1 MRAILG
7 ILAAGCVAG
16 GLFFARPAQ
25 TPGPPMRDFEAYYS
39 AGNVW
44 NAGGDPYSAAL
55 WPAER
60 ALPGVRANRFEAL
73 PFAGPPVLLPLLGT
87 IAHVPFAIANDLWRA
102 LLAAAA
108 IVLAAMAAYAA
119 RAPRTA
125 RTFILFAL
133 AELGFGPITSAF
145 ALGQLALPAAACAAL
160 ALRWKWTAVLAWIQP
175 NVALCTAALR
185 IFVPALLVF
194 AACLVAVAT
203 PAGALHYWTVLR
215 AHAAAERFA
224 LIQVTPAA
232 VAYGFGSGGAA
243 AIAIGATIAAAV
255 LAAWFSFVRSIESG
269 TLRLCATCALTPLV
283 LPFAHEHDLSVAFLP
298 AAVLVVRAGPR
309 MAPAA
314 VFAALLVAADW
325 LGLAQRPQG
334 ALQTLLLVTGCGC
347 ALLAL
352 AENARVRTLAAVAS
366 AAALIVICSRGAPPR
381 QVPVWPDA
389 MHALPANAAQLP
401 IAAAWSRELR
411 STGLLEPDP
420 YAAALRAL
428 SLAGCAMLAVLTVR
442 YAREAPP

>member
-1 MRAILG
+1 VRAILT
-7 ILAAGCVAG
+7 ILAAACVAG

-25 TPGPPMRDFEAYYS
+25 TPGPPMRDFEAYYA
-39 AGNVW
+39 AGRVW
-44 NAGGDPYSAAL
+44 NAGGDPYSAAI

-60 ALPGVRANRFEAL
+60 ALTGVRADRFEAL
-73 PFAGPPVLLPLLGT
+73 PFAGPPVLLPLLGA
-87 IAHVPFAIANDLWRA
+87 IARLPFAIANALWRA
-102 LLAAAA
+102 LLTVSA
-108 IVLAAMAAYAA
+108 IAVAVMAAYAA

-125 RTFILFAL
+125 RTFMLIAL

-160 ALRWKWTAVLAWIQP
+160 ALRWRWTAVPAWIQP

-194 AACLVAVAT
+194 AACVVALAT
-203 PAGALHYWTVLR
+203 PAGALHYLTVLR

-232 VAYGFGSGGAA
+232 VAYGFGAGRTPAM
-243 AIAIGATIAAAV
+243 AIGAVVAAAAV
-255 LAAWFSFVRSIESG
+255 VAWLAFVRHIESDE
-269 TLRLCATCALTPLV
+269 LRLCAACAMTPLV
-283 LPFAHEHDLSVAFLP
+283 LPFVHEHDLSTAFLP
-298 AAVLVVRAGPR
+298 AAVLVARAGPR

-314 VFAALLVAADW
+314 AFAALLVAADW

-347 ALLAL
+347 ALLAV
-352 AENARVRTLAAVAS
+352 AENTRVRTLAAVAG
-366 AAALIVICSRGAPPR
+366 AAALIVICSRGALAR
-381 QVPVWPDA
+381 QVPLWPDA
-389 MHALPANAAQLP
+389 MHALPASAEQLS
-401 IAAAWSRELR
+401 IAAAWRQELR

-428 SLAGCAMLAVLTVR
+428 SLTGCAMLAALTVR
-442 YAREAPP
+442 YATEAPP

>member
-1 MRAILG
+1 MRAILT
-7 ILAAGCVAG
+7 ILAVGCVAG

-39 AGNVW
+39 AGKVW
-44 NAGGDPYSAAL
+44 NAGGDPYSAAI

-60 ALPGVRANRFEAL
+60 GLPGVRADRFEAL
-73 PFAGPPVLLPLLGT
+73 PFAGPPVLLPLLGA
-87 IAHVPFAIANDLWRA
+87 IARVPFTIANDLWRA
-102 LLAAAA
+102 LLAVAA
-108 IVLAAMAAYAA
+108 IFLAAIAAYAA
-119 RAPRTA
+119 RSPRTA
-125 RTFILFAL
+125 RTFILMAI

-160 ALRWKWTAVLAWIQP
+160 ALRSIWTAVLAWMQP
-175 NVALCTAALR
+175 NVAICTAALR
-185 IFVPALLVF
+185 IFVPSLLVF
-194 AACLVAVAT
+194 AACSVAVAT

-232 VAYGFGSGGAA
+232 VAYGFGSGSGAA
-243 AIAIGATIAAAV
+243 MIIGAAFATAALV
-255 LAAWFSFVRSIESG
+255 AWLVFVRRIESG

-309 MAPAA
+309 LAPAA

-352 AENARVRTLAAVAS
+352 AENAEVRTLAAVAG
-366 AAALIVICSRGAPPR
+366 AAALIVICSRGAVAW
-381 QVPVWPDA
+381 QVPVWPAA
-389 MHALPANAAQLP
+389 MGALPANSAQLP
-401 IAAAWSRELR
+401 IAAAWSQELR
-411 STGLLEPDP
+411 STGLLQPDP

-442 YAREAPP
+442 YARGAPP